1 MKLETM
7 KLTELVSDPNNA
19 RKHDDKNLEA
29 IKGSL
34 TQFGQRKP
42 IVIGA
47 GNVVVA
53 GNGTLAAAKALGWSE
68 IEVVRVPEDWTPD
81 QAKAFALADNRT
93 AELAEWDEQIL
104 ASQVLELSEAGFA
117 VAEFGFEAIEP
128 VASASEEDEP
138 LEFAEDEPIVSKVG
152 DIWQVGPHRIACG
165 DSTDEATLARLTAGL
180 DVKAIITDPPY
191 GISIVQNNKVGPSNL
206 AKAAEYRPVI
216 GDENPDI
223 AAVSFSLTQKLFG
236 KTIQCWWGGN
246 HYAGKANLPDA
257 SCWLVWDKETGEN
270 NFADAEL
277 AWTNHKGA
285 VRIFK
290 HLWAG
295 MLRASER
302 GAGVRIHPT
311 QKPTALTQW
320 IIETLKI
327 DKGSVVLDLFAGSG
341 STLVGAADSGCI
353 GIGIELDPFYV
364 DKIVQRLEKQTGL
377 KAELVN

>member
-1 MKLETM
+1 MDVNSVRITD
-7 KLTELVSDPNNA
+7 LVSDPNNA
-19 RKHDDKNLEA
+19 RKHDEKNLEA

-34 TQFGQRKP
+34 LQFGQRKP
-42 IVIGA
+42 IVVQ
-47 GNVVVA
+47 GNVVIA
-53 GNGTLAAAKALGWSE
+53 GNGTLEAAKRLGWDE
-68 IEVVRVPEDWTPD
+68 IDIVQVPEDWTKD

-93 AELAEWDEQIL
+93 AELASWDEQIL
-104 ASQVLELSEAGFA
+104 ATQVLELSEAGFE
-117 VAEFGFEAIEP
+117 VADFGFEVIEP
-128 VASASEEDEP
+128 ASKTEENSEPTEFDADET
-138 LEFAEDEPIVSKVG
+138 IISKVG

-165 DSTDEATLARLTAGL
+165 DSTDKATLARLTDSLTIDA
-180 DVKAIITDPPY
+180 VITDPPY
-191 GISIVQNNKVGPSNL
+191 GIDIVKNNKVGASNL
-206 AKAAEYRPVI
+206 AKTGTYRPVI
-216 GDENPDI
+216 GDENADI
-223 AAVSFSLTQKLFG
+223 AAISFNLIQDLYPKA
-236 KTIQCWWGGN
+236 IQCWWGGN
-246 HYAGKANLPDA
+246 HYTGKAKLPDA

-311 QKPTALTQW
+311 QKPTALTKW
-320 IIETLKI
+320 IIQTLKI
-327 DKGSVVLDLFAGSG
+327 NKGSVILDLFAGSG
-341 STLVGAADSGCI
+341 STLIGAAEAECI

-364 DKIVQRLEKQTGL
+364 DKIVQRLESITGQ